1 MGSWG
6 LQRQARVAPCLGA
19 ATEIDDVLD
28 AERHG
33 HLRSHRRTLAHGAHE
48 DRAVAKLLSRRV
60 GQQRV
65 EHDMSGSGH
74 MTFVPFPV
82 FTHVDDVVALV
93 DQLLDFIEL
102 QVAKSRLLIRHSLSY
117 SSSRS
122 LPANP

>member
-6 LQRQARVAPCLGA
+6 LQRQAPVPPSPGAATESEAAPQARVTPCLGA
-19 ATEIDDVLD
+19 ATEVDDVLD

-82 FTHVDDVVALV
+82 FT
-93 DQLLDFIEL
+93 
-102 QVAKSRLLIRHSLSY
+102 
-117 SSSRS
+117 
-122 LPANP
+122 